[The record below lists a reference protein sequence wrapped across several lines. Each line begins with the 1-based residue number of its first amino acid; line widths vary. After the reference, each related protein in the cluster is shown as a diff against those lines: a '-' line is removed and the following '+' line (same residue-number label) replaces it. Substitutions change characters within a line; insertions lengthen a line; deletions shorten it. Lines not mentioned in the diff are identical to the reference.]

1 MLPAS
6 GGNLSGGCNSAG
18 SSSYDLTSS
27 GILLEHD
34 FFKIHFIG
42 WSPSV
47 SVHENNWIQTG
58 VGDQFVKVYNLTI
71 DLSLGYTGLHTQ
83 RTGSL

>member
-1 MLPAS
+1 M
-6 GGNLSGGCNSAG
+6 
-18 SSSYDLTSS
+18 
-27 GILLEHD
+27 
-34 FFKIHFIG
+34 
-42 WSPSV
+42 